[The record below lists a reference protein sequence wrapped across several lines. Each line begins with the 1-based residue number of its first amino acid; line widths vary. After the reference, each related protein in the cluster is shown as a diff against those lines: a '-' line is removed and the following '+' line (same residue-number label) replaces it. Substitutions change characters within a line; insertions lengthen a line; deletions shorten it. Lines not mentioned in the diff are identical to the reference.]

1 MQELR
6 WEQSFGNMKVELS
19 RKLVDS
25 QMKIFQI
32 DMITGNMKE
41 KKKEMPRNY
50 TCGNS
55 HLRNKMSHKVI
66 FLWGKNVRK
75 KLRFYSIKG
84 S

>member
-41 KKKEMPRNY
+41 KKKGDAKEL
-50 TCGNS
+50 
-55 HLRNKMSHKVI
+55 HL
-66 FLWGKNVRK
+66 W
-75 KLRFYSIKG
+75 KLSFEEQNEP
-84 S
+84 